1 MTLIS
6 MLLALIIER
15 LAVRSHGWQLVTYVR
30 PYVQASA
37 KAPLLGLSRHPY
49 GVFAWL
55 LLPAVLL
62 QLVMWGVNF
71 WLFDLIFST
80 VVLLICIGSW
90 HYRKLYK
97 QYLNAAGRHDDEAAF
112 LTMQQLAS
120 DQGINNHELSHG
132 QQLAWVNFKYYAAV
146 LFWYAILGAF
156 GAVVYACLR
165 QLAEQQTY
173 FPEEQAEIDREV
185 TDGPV
190 STAANSHATAAAD
203 YASAGAVAA
212 DSIQTDSI
220 QTDSIANDDEGALA
234 PDASAKTTPQQHSRA
249 EAIVGSDLVHYWQG
263 VASDLCHW
271 VEWLPVR
278 FFGLGLALVGHFSRG
293 SSVLM
298 SYLGDTHTPGH
309 QVFCDI
315 ARAAEPLPDET
326 VNCSE
331 ESSIM
336 VQLVKR
342 NILFFLAVV
351 AVLTLGGWLN

>member
-30 PYVQASA
+30 PYLQASA
-37 KAPLLGLSRHPY
+37 KAPLIGLSRHPY

-55 LLPAVLL
+55 LLPALLL
-62 QLVMWGVNF
+62 QLVLWGVNF

-146 LFWYAILGAF
+146 LFWYALLGAF

-173 FPEEQAEIDREV
+173 FKEEQAEIDREV

-190 STAANSHATAAAD
+190 TDTTAKRSESA
-203 YASAGAVAA
+203 YASADYSTA
-212 DSIQTDSI
+212 DTVPADFIHTDA
-220 QTDSIANDDEGALA
+220 TPADAIALD
-234 PDASAKTTPQQHSRA
+234 
-249 EAIVGSDLVHYWQG
+249 
-263 VASDLCHW
+263 
-271 VEWLPVR
+271 VR
-278 FFGLGLALVGHFSRG
+278 PSEKQL
-293 SSVLM
+293 SVM
-298 SYLGDTHTPGH
+298 
-309 QVFCDI
+309 I
-315 ARAAEPLPDET
+315 
-326 VNCSE
+326 
-331 ESSIM
+331 
-336 VQLVKR
+336 
-342 NILFFLAVV
+342 
-351 AVLTLGGWLN
+351 